1 MYAYT
6 YTEYGSPDV
15 LNYVKL
21 PTPTPK
27 ANEVLI
33 RIVATIVSVGDGR
46 LQCHER

>member
-6 YTEYGSPDV
+6 YTEYGGPGV
-15 LNYVKL
+15 LNFVEL

-33 RIVATIVSVGDGR
+33 RIVATTVSAGE
-46 LQCHER
+46 LASPAA